1 MAKSV
6 PPDADGH
13 FWVLSRQLRRD
24 LDTDG
29 GAMLRKD
36 YSQRALLTSRLLKT
50 QQDANMDPEM
60 ASAQSLA
67 QTQLQGSS
75 LYCRYE
81 YL

>member
-1 MAKSV
+1 MGGGPLGEDC

-13 FWVLSRQLRRD
+13 FCVLSRQLRRD

-50 QQDANMDPEM
+50 QQDANMDSEM

-67 QTQLQGSS
+67 QT
-75 LYCRYE
+75 
-81 YL
+81 